1 MSTHPLNHALRFL
14 LEIAALVIFAIRGFN
29 LSENWTRFLWAI
41 LLPAVFAAIWGV
53 FAVRNDPSR
62 SGKTVI
68 ATPGK
73 VRLLI
78 ELLLF
83 SAAAG
88 MISGLWKPWAGW
100 IFGAAVIIHY
110 LTSYDRLT
118 WLLKQR

>member
-1 MSTHPLNHALRFL
+1 M
-14 LEIAALVIFAIRGFN
+14 LEIAALVIFAFRGFN
-29 LSENWTRFLWAI
+29 LSESWTRILWAL
-41 LLPAVFAAIWGV
+41 LLPLLFAAIWGI

-83 SAAAG
+83 SAATG
-88 MISGLWKPWAGW
+88 MISGLSKPWVAW
-100 IFGAAVIIHY
+100 VFGASVIIHY